1 MMKKFLLILLPSIF
15 LISGCKKAAENALDD
30 LILKSM
36 TNGQWAVTSFTENGA
51 NKTGDF
57 AGYKFQYHTNK
68 TVDAIKNGIVEK
80 TGNWDGSTFDKT
92 TWAEFPGAT
101 LPLTLLNGTWKI
113 SNNTWD
119 YVIASQTVGAVTKTF
134 RIDKQ

>member
-1 MMKKFLLILLPSIF
+1 MKKFILILLSSTF
-15 LISGCKKAAENALDD
+15 LLSGCKKAAENALDD

-36 TNGQWAVTSFTENGA
+36 TSGQWIVTNFTENST
-51 NKTGDF
+51 NKTADF
-57 AGYKFQYHTNK
+57 AGYTFQYHTNK
-68 TVDAIKNGIVEK
+68 TVDAIKDGNIEK
-80 TGNWDGSTFDKT
+80 TGNWDGSTFNKT

-119 YVIASQTVGAVTKTF
+119 YVIASQTNGSSTKTF
-134 RIDKQ
+134 RIDKK